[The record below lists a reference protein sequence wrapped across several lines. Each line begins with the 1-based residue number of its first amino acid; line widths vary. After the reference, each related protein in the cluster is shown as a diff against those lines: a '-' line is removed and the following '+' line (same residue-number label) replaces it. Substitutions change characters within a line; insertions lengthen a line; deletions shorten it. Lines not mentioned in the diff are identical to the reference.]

1 MLQLFIFT
9 KAFMNLHKVNYPP
22 VSEDV
27 RLKLCH
33 KHAMLLK
40 YLFRGWKTVIV
51 DIDNEPQCCIVHY
64 DGTRCSNPIQY
75 ARKPEDLMKFSV
87 TKISSM
93 ESLNR
98 KMILDSYLKTFKISF
113 ENFEAFHAFNL
124 IMLTVVNINEISSEL
139 IKDFISVNS
148 DYFFEKIESYA
159 GLKKH
164 EIIRLDDND
173 PMFKLFKFN
182 SNQDYLSKL
191 MPDIDEQTPYNYL
204 IRQFVCYIYN
214 CQHLNVFLYTKNT
227 MEISI
232 STNMIRLFQKLFGKI
247 SNFKMNKSNLHV
259 KTRMYFDCMYMHD
272 IISDIVDKYE
282 TQKLNAF

>member
-1 MLQLFIFT
+1 MFNFT

-27 RLKLCH
+27 RLNLRPN
-33 KHAMLLK
+33 HATWLK
-40 YLFRGWKTVIV
+40 YLYRGWKTI
-51 DIDNEPQCCIVHY
+51 I
-64 DGTRCSNPIQY
+64 
-75 ARKPEDLMKFSV
+75 
-87 TKISSM
+87 
-93 ESLNR
+93 
-98 KMILDSYLKTFKISF
+98 
-113 ENFEAFHAFNL
+113 
-124 IMLTVVNINEISSEL
+124 
-139 IKDFISVNS
+139 
-148 DYFFEKIESYA
+148 YA

-164 EIIRLDDND
+164 ELIRLDDND